1 MSVNERA
8 SGWVDELRE
17 HAPAIE
23 AGRRVPQELS
33 DRLGA
38 DGFFRMLVPA
48 SLGGGEVHP
57 REFAAALQTLARGD
71 GAAGWLAMTGST
83 TGLLTAY
90 LPETGARAVLEGAPH
105 AALAGVFAPSGRA
118 TPVDGGYRLSGR
130 WAFGSGCENA
140 TWRVG
145 GALVFEGDAPR
156 KLPSGG
162 PEIRSF
168 FFRADESKVE
178 DTWRTA
184 GLRGTG
190 SHHMSVEDVVV
201 PAERS
206 TCILADVPAHE
217 GALYRFPVFGLL
229 ATGVASVGLG
239 IASHALELGLEMA
252 RSKRS
257 RGGGKLMGES
267 EIVQVELATAQGEL
281 GAAEAFLRT
290 TLDAAWAQ
298 AERTSE
304 PLGEEARARLRLAAT
319 HAARSAAAVTDR
331 VYHLCGGA
339 SIWDSNPLSRCF
351 RDVHVMTQHVMVS
364 PATLKPIGRIALG
377 LPTDSSM
384 L

>member
-1 MSVNERA
+1 MNVQERA
-8 SGWVDELRE
+8 EAWVEELRE
-17 HAPAIE
+17 QAPAIE

-38 DGFFRMLVPA
+38 DGFYRMLVPE
-48 SLGGGEVHP
+48 SLGGAEVHP
-57 REFAAALQTLARGD
+57 RTFAATLSTLARGD
-71 GAAGWLAMTGST
+71 GATGWLAMTGST

-90 LPETGARAVLEGAPH
+90 LPEEGARAVLEGPSH

-118 TPVDGGYRLSGR
+118 TPTDGGYRLSGR

-140 TWRVG
+140 RWRVG

-156 KLPSGG
+156 KLPSGA

-168 FFRADESKVE
+168 FFRASESAVE

-190 SHHMSVEDVVV
+190 SHHMSVEDVFV

-206 TCILADVPAHE
+206 TCILADVPAHP

-239 IASHALELGLEMA
+239 IARQALELGLAMA
-252 RSKRS
+252 KSKRS

-267 EIVQVELATAQGEL
+267 EIVQVELATAEGEL
-281 GAAEAFLRT
+281 GAAEAFLWS
-290 TLDAAWAQ
+290 TLDAAWTR
-298 AERTSE
+298 AEGTEE
-304 PLGEEARARLRLAAT
+304 PLAEDERARLRLAAT
-319 HAARSAAAVTDR
+319 HAARAAAAVTDR

-377 LPTDSSM
+377 LPTDSAM